1 VAWSA
6 TFVATDARGPAGEV
20 HDRTALILPGL
31 RVDAW
36 RPAQDRPRPAPGR
49 ARWHWVEPLELRV
62 NNVRSDG
69 ARLLEPIGDES
80 DRPLQLA
87 LA

>member
-1 VAWSA
+1 
-6 TFVATDARGPAGEV
+6 
-20 HDRTALILPGL
+20 
-31 RVDAW
+31 
-36 RPAQDRPRPAPGR
+36 
-49 ARWHWVEPLELRV
+49 VEPLELRV
-62 NNVRSDG
+62 NNVCSDG